1 MKLTQEIFDHIEKE
15 VKNAFLKYVQID
27 TQSDESTGT
36 HPSTEK
42 QFDLANILK
51 EELTTLGLLNVV
63 VDEYCYVYADLPAS
77 EGYENVQRIGFLAH
91 MDTSP
96 AASGNDVKPL
106 IRTYEEKTLSYP
118 DDPSLTLSER
128 DSPEL
133 KHYVGEEIITA
144 SGKTLLGADD
154 KAGIAEIMTALS
166 ILKEYPEIK
175 HGPITICFTPDEEIG
190 EGVTMINKDRLP
202 AFCYT
207 LDGGEA
213 GEIEFEC
220 FDAWKAEII
229 FNGLSVHPGYAKNKM
244 INALRIATLYV
255 SSLPEAETPEHT
267 EKREG
272 FYHFYKIN
280 GSEEKATIILIL
292 RDFEE
297 ENNHHR
303 MNFLE
308 SLARTFEKR
317 HRGLKIDLN
326 FEHSYENMQVYLKD
340 HPYIIE
346 KAVEAIKE
354 AELEP
359 IQRPIRGG
367 TDGARLSAQGIPT
380 PNIFAGGL
388 LFHSRK
394 EYIPIKSLIK
404 ATEVIIYLLQQWI
417 KK

>member
-1 MKLTQEIFDHIEKE
+1 MTLTQEMFDYIKE
-15 VKNAFLKYVQID
+15 EVQTAFLKYVQID
-27 TQSDESTGT
+27 TQSDESTGN

-51 EELTTLGLLNVV
+51 EELIALGLSNVL
-63 VDEYCYVYADLPAS
+63 VDEHCYVYADLPAS
-77 EGYENVQRIGFLAH
+77 EGYENVQSIGFLAH

-96 AASGNDVKPL
+96 AASGKDVKPL
-106 IRTYEEKTLSYP
+106 IRTYEGKPLSYP
-118 DDPSLTLSER
+118 DDPSLTLSEE

-166 ILKEYPEIK
+166 ILINYPEIK
-175 HGPITICFTPDEEIG
+175 HGPITVCFTPDEEIG
-190 EGVTMINKDRLP
+190 EGVTLINKERLP

-220 FDAWKAEII
+220 FDAWKAEIT

-267 EKREG
+267 QEREG
-272 FYHFYKIN
+272 FYHFYKIS
-280 GSEEKATIILIL
+280 GSEENAIITLIL

-297 ENNHHR
+297 ENNHQR

-317 HRGLKIDLN
+317 HRGLKVDLN
-326 FEHSYENMQVYLKD
+326 FEHSYENMRVYLKE
-340 HPYIIE
+340 HPSVIE
-346 KAVEAIKE
+346 KAIEAIKE
-354 AELEP
+354 AKIEP

-394 EYIPIKSLIK
+394 EYLPLKSLFK
-404 ATEVIIYLLQQWI
+404 ATEVIIYLTQKWL
-417 KK
+417 